1 MNHKA
6 IRKYA
11 EVAAFVAL
19 AGEMHRRAGTVLQD
33 HSPRI
38 SQQLRTIDSTGL
50 PAVADVGREAFEAKL
65 AKTTEKLTSM
75 MELYVGDEWD
85 NPVEVLEWSSFF
97 AGAAAAHCAV
107 TDGLIDSDDATSQA
121 IRQAVHQLEG
131 MSDELLRLTI
141 ARLGG
146 RPEPA

>member
-6 IRKYA
+6 IKKYA
-11 EVAAFVAL
+11 EVAAFVTL
-19 AGEMHRRAGTVLQD
+19 AGDMHRRAGTELQD
-33 HSPRI
+33 YAPRI
-38 SQQLRTIDSTGL
+38 SERLRTIGGAEL
-50 PAVADVGREAFEAKL
+50 PQVAADDREAFETKL
-65 AKTTEKLTSM
+65 AKTTEKLTRM
-75 MELYVGDEWD
+75 MDLYVGDEWD
-85 NPVEVLEWSSFF
+85 NPVEVLEWSSFY

-107 TDGLIDSDDATSQA
+107 TDGLIDEDDATSQA

-131 MSDELLRLTI
+131 LSDELLRLTI